1 MVVGKAGDTMTDR
14 LQDVV
19 IVEAV
24 RTPIGRRD
32 GSLKDVRPDEL
43 ASHVLREVV
52 RRADI
57 DPVIVDDVI
66 LGCVAQVGEQ
76 GANIA
81 RLAALQAGFPIEVPG
96 VSLDRMCG
104 SGQQAVHFAAQA
116 IASGQADVVIAG
128 GVESMTRVPI
138 GSDYPESWSPEL
150 TARAVSVNQGIS
162 AELIAERWGI
172 GRQEMDT
179 FSYESHLRAGR
190 AREACHF
197 AAQIAPIEV
206 TSPDG
211 ERVFFE
217 KDEGIRAEPSLEKMA
232 SLKPAFKPD
241 GAITAANSSQI
252 SDGAAALLLTTRTRA
267 RELGLRPRA
276 RLRATAVVGSDPLL
290 MLTGPIPATKK
301 VLGRAGLA
309 LGDVDLVEINEAFA
323 SVVLAWAREY
333 EPDMERVNPNGGAI
347 AMGHPLGAT
356 GAVLMTKLLH
366 ELERRDQSIG
376 LQTMCIGFGQATAT
390 VLERE

>member
-1 MVVGKAGDTMTDR
+1 MALDRADR
-14 LQDVV
+14 LSDVV

-32 GSLKDVRPDEL
+32 GSLRDVRPDEL
-43 ASHVLREVV
+43 ASHVLKEVV
-52 RRADI
+52 RRADV
-57 DPVIVDDVI
+57 DPAVVDDVI

-81 RLAALQAGFPIEVPG
+81 RLAALQAGFPIDVPG

-138 GSDYPESWSPEL
+138 MSDYPTSWSSEL
-150 TARAVSVNQGIS
+150 TDRYEIVPQGIS

-172 GRQEMDT
+172 SRREMDE

-197 AAQIAPIEV
+197 ASQIVPVEV

-241 GAITAANSSQI
+241 GGVTAANSSQI
-252 SDGAAALLLTTRTRA
+252 SDGAAAILLTSRARA

-276 RLRATAVVGSDPLL
+276 RLRATTAVGSDPTL
-290 MLTGPIPATKK
+290 MLTGPIPATRK
-301 VLGRAGLA
+301 VLDRAGLA
-309 LGDVDLVEINEAFA
+309 LGDLDLVEINEAFA

-333 EPDMERVNPNGGAI
+333 EPDMDRVNPNGGAI

-356 GAVLMTKLLH
+356 GAILMTKLLH
-366 ELERRDQSIG
+366 ELERRDHATG
-376 LQTMCIGFGQATAT
+376 LQTMCIGFGMATAT